1 MATTYTAEDVLRLG
15 KVVKNEL
22 SVPDDVSKASQ
33 PKVKKPQTAEEVL
46 SRGVVVEHDIYD
58 TNPKYL
64 EQSFAKKML
73 EKRGGNLQTAFNEAF
88 KPTAGSSLED
98 LTKRPD
104 LMDLAQIGLGQAAG
118 AFMDIT
124 GELVM
129 EGLSLVIPDS
139 IEEAAKKKLV
149 EGVNYVMQDPN
160 AKGAVQAIG
169 EGAEAYRKWATDN
182 PVGALKLEGAV
193 NLATFFAPPV
203 ARREIGPS
211 LLPEDPN
218 VKKLTDVASIKMS
231 QLSSALREKATKQE
245 DVLKKEAAYSYV
257 MPIQIKEERLKDLQP
272 GGMFKTAKLDPSP
285 LEKEAIDY
293 VSGLGINPNKSKIFN
308 WKVISKAAEKEAEV
322 LRNYLKLKGR
332 DMVIPTQTIQFRLG
346 KVFDEVALE
355 PLAQTAD
362 ASRIL
367 NKLRQDLITLAGNS
381 GTKPVDILTL
391 RQSIDT
397 HLKNSFKFFE
407 KEQPVWLD
415 NAGRK
420 TREALNG
427 LLNDV
432 VGGDFVAQSLRK
444 QHLAYTATK
453 GLAPKAVKE
462 LDSGWSKMYKNATSV
477 LGDKVRTARLAGYV
491 TLGATGFA
499 SVLGVLPGIVGVS
512 AATGLLYGGTRAV
525 LGPTAKKGLADMLDA
540 TNEAMKATKNPE
552 MLKELRLGRSLL
564 LEAAQLPEEEDE
576 KKKDK
581 E

>member
-1 MATTYTAEDVLRLG
+1 MATTYTAEDVLRIG
-15 KVVKNEL
+15 EVVKNEL
-22 SVPDDVSKASQ
+22 AVPTDVAATVK
-33 PKVKKPQTAEEVL
+33 PKVQKPQTAEEVL

-64 EQSFAKKML
+64 EQTFTQELL
-73 EKRGGNLQTAFNEAF
+73 EKRGGNLKKAFGEAF
-88 KPTAGSSLED
+88 KSTTGSSLQD

-139 IEEAAKKKLV
+139 IEETAKQKLV
-149 EGVNYVMQDPN
+149 EGVNYIMQEPS
-160 AKGAVQAIG
+160 AQGALQAIG
-169 EGAEAYRKWATDN
+169 EGVESYRKWATDN

-193 NLATFFAPPV
+193 NLATFFAPP
-203 ARREIGPS
+203 ATRKAIGPV
-211 LLPEDPN
+211 LLPEDPPL
-218 VKKLTDVASIKMS
+218 KKLKDAASAKMN
-231 QLSSALREKATKQE
+231 QLSIALREKATKQT
-245 DVLKKEAAYSYV
+245 DVIKKEAAYSYV
-257 MPIQIKEERLKDLQP
+257 MPIQIKEERLRDLQP
-272 GGMFKTAKLDPSP
+272 GGFLKEAKLDPSP

-293 VSGLGINPNKSKIFN
+293 VAGLGINPKKSQVFN
-308 WKVISKAAEKEAEV
+308 WKVISEAAEKEAGL
-322 LRNYLKLKGR
+322 LRKYLQLKGR
-332 DMVIPTQTIQFRLG
+332 NMVIPTQTVQFRLG
-346 KVFDEVALE
+346 KVLDKIATE

-362 ASRIL
+362 ASRVL
-367 NKLRQDLITLAGNS
+367 AKLKQDLLTLAGNA

-391 RQSIDT
+391 RQDIDT

-415 NAGRK
+415 NAGRQ

-432 VGGDFVAQSLRK
+432 VGGDFVANSLRK

-453 GLAPKAVKE
+453 GLAPKAIKE
-462 LDSGWSKMYKNATSV
+462 LDSGWSKMYKNVTSV

-499 SVLGVLPGIVGVS
+499 SVLGMLPGIVGAT
-512 AATGLLYGGTRAV
+512 AATGLLYGSTRAL
-525 LGPTAKKGLADMLDA
+525 LGPTAKRGLAEMIEA
-540 TNEAMKATKNPE
+540 TNEAMKITTNPE

-564 LEAAQLPEEEDE
+564 LEAAQLPDEEDE